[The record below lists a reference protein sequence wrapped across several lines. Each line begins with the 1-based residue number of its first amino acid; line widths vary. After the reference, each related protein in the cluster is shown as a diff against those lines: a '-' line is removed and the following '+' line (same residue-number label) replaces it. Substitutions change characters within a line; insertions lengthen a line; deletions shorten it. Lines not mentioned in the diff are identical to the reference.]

1 MYIINYIL
9 QFEEKKRKEKR
20 HCHRIHRHEEFA
32 RHISYLDPSTHD
44 GHFEKIYRTTY
55 TWLRPRTNFRVWP
68 GSRLDKMAPRNPCW
82 RRYTPFSTWS
92 GRSYSTAAGRALAC
106 TWTRKI
112 VACERVCVGHVHTRA
127 LVERGGG
134 IPGIRLAIRFSILH
148 WYVTCVAVIGG
159 NTEGRQSRE

>member
-1 MYIINYIL
+1 MSSHTQARGVCSSYFL
-9 QFEEKKRKEKR
+9 PGS
-20 HCHRIHRHEEFA
+20 IHPRWPF
-32 RHISYLDPSTHD
+32 RP
-44 GHFEKIYRTTY
+44 FEKIYRTTY